1 MRKYLAA
8 ALALAIMATAFA
20 GCGKRNVSDNGNGL
34 ITEPTAMTNPAT
46 TMPSTDTIPSVATE
60 TTSPT
65 DHSVTTEPEHGNG
78 STNATDITGETGAV
92 TGEGR
97 ARSADPRFS
106 GRA

>member
-34 ITEPTAMTNPAT
+34 ITESTAMTNPAT
-46 TMPSTDTIPSVATE
+46 TMPSTDTIPSMTAE

-65 DHSVTTEPEHGNG
+65 DHSVTTDPENNNDP
-78 STNATDITGETGAV
+78 TNETDIIGEAGAA

-97 ARSADPRFS
+97 ARGADPRFP